1 MRKHFFF
8 LCLGLLVGQSLTGI
22 IDQYLSN
29 ADKREIRNLFENLR
43 IQISIFPTEEEL
55 DSMIKSIRDDAK
67 NENGHLSAIK
77 RFIKEELPSP
87 QDVGIGIGEIVGD
100 VMKGIRKEGAAVG
113 EDVGGLVGDVMRGIR
128 KEGAAVGTDAA
139 GLIAD
144 IAKNSA
150 RELNKQTDSIADEL
164 VKAQN
169 KALNRFSGNF
179 ELNIGP
185 AVRRIKEAI
194 AWNIF
199 HPYDIAKYAS
209 IIGFGSGCTYFLA
222 WYAPIIIKEYI
233 MYTFITPRPT
243 VLLPGSKIGLW
254 DRLKRWKNRYQSP
267 AMIFPTE
274 VEERLSDIENITK
287 MIKTDIK
294 DGLKRTYRNVMLWGP
309 PGTGKTLFANVL
321 ADRLNMDFCSITA
334 GSLLQ
339 KDVGVQFLN
348 EFEKMARKSRYG
360 MILFID
366 EADALFVDRNTINMS
381 TEHGLEHYKVLNH
394 LLALTGDG
402 SNKFMLVVATN
413 HAQNIDEAMG
423 RRFQERIYMP
433 LPDHK
438 TREKLVNLY
447 VNQLLFSEVNN
458 GSEFV
463 KYAKKAMNSAL
474 LKELV
479 VKTEGLSGAEIKD
492 IITQIQNLGLQTKN
506 KKLTTDHVQKALKQG
521 IQKRKDQDND
531 IIMRNKQQMDQN
543 KGAVVYL
550 TVSPDMAV
558 TSKPGSSNSED
569 ASFKKEDAVQI
580 VKQGVA
586 IATEK
591 SSTEGFSTKEAQL
604 PEDHKI
610 EVA

>member
-8 LCLGLLVGQSLTGI
+8 LCLGLFVGQSLTGI
-22 IDQYLSN
+22 IDQYLSD
-29 ADKREIRNLFENLR
+29 ADKREIRNFFEHLR
-43 IQISIFPTEEEL
+43 IQVSIFPTEEEL
-55 DSMIKSIRDDAK
+55 DSIINSIREDAK
-67 NENGHLSAIK
+67 NENGTLSAIK
-77 RFIKEELPSP
+77 RSIKEQLPSP

-100 VMKGIRKEGAAVG
+100 VMKGVRKEGAGVAVG
-113 EDVGGLVGDVMRGIR
+113 EEAGGLVVDVMRGIR

-139 GLIAD
+139 GLATD
-144 IAKNSA
+144 IMKNVA
-150 RELNKQTDSIADEL
+150 IELNKQTDSIADEL
-164 VKAQN
+164 VEAQN

-179 ELNIGP
+179 EFNIGP

-194 AWNIF
+194 AWNLF

-209 IIGFGSGCTYFLA
+209 IIGFGCGGTYFLA
-222 WYAPIIIKEYI
+222 WYAPAIVKEYI

-254 DRLKRWKNRYQSP
+254 DRLKRWNNRYQSP

-274 VEERLSDIENITK
+274 VEERLSDIEKITK

-321 ADRLNMDFCSITA
+321 ADRLDMDFCSVTA

-348 EFEKMARKSRYG
+348 EFEKMARNSRYG

-458 GSEFV
+458 GSEFI
-463 KYAKKAMNSAL
+463 KHAKKAMTSAL

-569 ASFKKEDAVQI
+569 ESFSKEDAVQI

-586 IATEK
+586 IATATEK

-604 PEDHKI
+604 LEGS
-610 EVA
+610 